1 MSFMMLR
8 YRINNPVTATQ
19 VTWGLDGMTLGSRG
33 LMSPLYMAVTA
44 NQLSKIW
51 LEKSLSFWSGVYQM
65 NADNAD
71 CMTSVRTDDCLW

>member
-8 YRINNPVTATQ
+8 YRINTPVTATQ

-44 NQLSKIW
+44 NQLNKMYA
-51 LEKSLSFWSGVYQM
+51 KK
-65 NADNAD
+65 
-71 CMTSVRTDDCLW
+71 C

>member
-44 NQLSKIW
+44 NQLNKMYAKNVNVW
-51 LEKSLSFWSGVYQM
+51 KCPVYQM

-71 CMTSVRTDDCLW
+71 CMTSVRTEDCLW

>member
-8 YRINNPVTATQ
+8 YRINTPVTATQ

-44 NQLSKIW
+44 NQLNKMYAKKCQCVEVHT
-51 LEKSLSFWSGVYQM
+51 LCTK
-65 NADNAD
+65 
-71 CMTSVRTDDCLW
+71 

>member
-8 YRINNPVTATQ
+8 YRINTPVTATQ

-33 LMSPLYMAVTA
+33 LMCPLHMAVTA
-44 NQLSKIW
+44 NQLNKMSMCG
-51 LEKSLSFWSGVYQM
+51 SVYTVYQM

-71 CMTSVRTDDCLW
+71 CMTSVSTEDCLW